1 MQLIEGFMAVL
12 HPATLFLIIGGV
24 VAGIVFGAIPGL
36 SAFTALAL
44 FLPITFSMEP
54 VNGIAFLIA
63 IYVGGLSGGLISA
76 ILLGIP
82 GTPSSIATCFDG
94 YPMAQRGEAGKALG
108 TAIVFSFVGG
118 IFSALV
124 LTYLG
129 RPLQGWR

>member
-44 FLPITFSMEP
+44 FLPITFGMEP

-63 IYVGGLSGGLISA
+63 IYVGGLVQLSREVTKLFLHVAEI
-76 ILLGIP
+76 I
-82 GTPSSIATCFDG
+82 
-94 YPMAQRGEAGKALG
+94 
-108 TAIVFSFVGG
+108 
-118 IFSALV
+118 
-124 LTYLG
+124 
-129 RPLQGWR
+129 

>member
-44 FLPITFSMEP
+44 FLPITFGMEP

-63 IYVGGLSGGLISA
+63 IYLGGLSGGTDLSNPAWDSRNTLIHCH
-76 ILLGIP
+76 LL
-82 GTPSSIATCFDG
+82 
-94 YPMAQRGEAGKALG
+94 
-108 TAIVFSFVGG
+108 
-118 IFSALV
+118 
-124 LTYLG
+124 
-129 RPLQGWR
+129 

>member
-44 FLPITFSMEP
+44 FLPITFGMEP

-63 IYVGGLSGGLISA
+63 IYVDGLSGGTDLSNPAWDSRNTLIHCH
-76 ILLGIP
+76 LL
-82 GTPSSIATCFDG
+82 
-94 YPMAQRGEAGKALG
+94 
-108 TAIVFSFVGG
+108 
-118 IFSALV
+118 
-124 LTYLG
+124 
-129 RPLQGWR
+129 